1 MYRHAMKRRL
11 RSATRFRTAPP
22 RRMAGLSLIE
32 LMISITIG
40 LMILSG
46 VAFVFV
52 NTSSA
57 RNEVERTS
65 RQIEN
70 GRYAVEVIAEDLRL
84 AGFYGELNLGS
95 MTPAGMLSSDPL
107 PDNQCSLDP
116 TKWKLWMPLHVQGY
130 DNGAGFD
137 KVTTAACALADQKTN
152 TDILLIRRARTC
164 LSASPAIPVASGGCN
179 DTPQNNKPY
188 VQVSLC
194 AEDVTNTHKLG
205 LEGTETFDLKKKAC
219 GTTVADKRQYLVYIY
234 YISTN
239 NGSGVNVPTLK
250 RLELTGTGWTT
261 TALVEGIEE
270 FNVLYGLDT
279 DGNGSPDSYSA
290 SPAATTAAWMS
301 VVSVQLHILARSLET
316 SPGYTDS
323 KTYTL
328 GVDAANSPLTFSPSD
343 GYRRHVY
350 TSLVRLNNPAGRKD
364 LP

>member
-1 MYRHAMKRRL
+1 MNRKL
-11 RSATRFRTAPP
+11 PSAARFRTPPP

-52 NTSSA
+52 NTSQA

-70 GRYAVEVIAEDLRL
+70 GRYAVEVIADDLRL
-84 AGFYGELNLGS
+84 AGFYGELNVGAITAPGAL
-95 MTPAGMLSSDPL
+95 PAD
-107 PDNQCSLDP
+107 QCSLTAAD
-116 TKWKLWMPLHVQGY
+116 WNLWIPLHVQGY

-137 KVTTAACALADQKTN
+137 KVTTADCALADQKAN

-164 LSASPAIPVASGGCN
+164 LADASGCEAVASG
-179 DTPQNNKPY
+179 KPY

-194 AEDVTNTHKLG
+194 AEDVTTQHVLG
-205 LEGTETFDLKKKAC
+205 LQGTATFDLKKKAC
-219 GTTVADKRQYLVYIY
+219 GTTVADKRQYLVHIY

-239 NGSGVNVPTLK
+239 NGAGVTVPTLK
-250 RLELTGTGWTT
+250 RLELTGGAWST

-270 FNVLYGLDT
+270 FNVAYGLDT
-279 DGNGSPDSYSA
+279 NGNGAPDSYSA
-290 SPAATTAAWMS
+290 SPAATVAAWMS

-316 SPGYTDS
+316 SPGYTDA
-323 KTYTL
+323 KTYTI
-328 GVDAANSPLTFSPSD
+328 GIDAAGDPLTVEPGL

>member
-1 MYRHAMKRRL
+1 MKQEL
-11 RSATRFRTAPP
+11 PTASRFRAAPP

-32 LMISITIG
+32 LMISVTIG
-40 LMILSG
+40 MMILSG

-57 RNEVERTS
+57 RNEVERTG

-70 GRYAVEVIAEDLRL
+70 GRYAVEVIADDLRL
-84 AGFYGELNLGS
+84 AGFYGELNVGAITAPGAL
-95 MTPAGMLSSDPL
+95 PA
-107 PDNQCSLDP
+107 NQCSLDAAD
-116 TKWKLWMPLHVQGY
+116 WNAWIPLHVQGY

-137 KVTTAACALADQKTN
+137 KTTTAACALADQKAN

-164 LSASPAIPVASGGCN
+164 LAGVAGCEAVASG
-179 DTPQNNKPY
+179 KPY

-194 AEDVTNTHKLG
+194 ASEVTAHKLG
-205 LEGTETFDLKKKAC
+205 LEGTETFDRKKKDCTA
-219 GTTVADKRQYLVYIY
+219 TADKRQYIVNIY

-250 RLELTGTGWTT
+250 RLELTGGGWTT

-270 FNVLYGLDT
+270 FNVAYGLDT

-290 SPAATTAAWMS
+290 SPAATVAAWQS
-301 VVSVQLHILARSLET
+301 VVSVQLHILARNLET
-316 SPGYTDS
+316 SPGYTDA
-323 KTYTL
+323 KTYTI
-328 GVDAANSPLTFSPSD
+328 GIDAAGDPVTVAPGL

-350 TSLVRLNNPAGRKD
+350 SSLVRLNNPAGRKD
-364 LP
+364 TPT